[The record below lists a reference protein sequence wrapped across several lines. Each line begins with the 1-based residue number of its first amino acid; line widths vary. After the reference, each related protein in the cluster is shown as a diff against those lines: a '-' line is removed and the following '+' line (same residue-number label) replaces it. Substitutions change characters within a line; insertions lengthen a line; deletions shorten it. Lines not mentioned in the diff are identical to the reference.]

1 MAMTMTE
8 FLTLADADL
17 DSVWHEDEERYPE
30 QYSKIFNVETL
41 SDLYKRDA
49 KMAGFGNIMREIPEG
64 GDVSYDNAIPPV
76 TKRVDLVKRGG
87 GYQIT
92 DKFWKFDRYGEVK
105 KFERDLKTADQDDTE
120 QFFMAILNNAT
131 ATTIATGFDGLAL
144 ASTAHTRLD
153 GGATQANRPTTLTA
167 LSLTSLQDAIIAMRN
182 ITDDRGRP
190 VMNEPSKLLIVQ
202 DLIMV
207 AEEILGSAMRP
218 DTANNATNAVR
229 RFGITIEENPYL
241 TGSTFAALLGRKHD
255 LQAIWNQRPVVKS
268 EVVFDSDTIKRK
280 TTKWLSRAFGNW
292 YGYHQIN
299 S

>member
-8 FLTLADADL
+8 FLTLAEADL
-17 DSVWHEDEERYPE
+17 DSIWHEDEERYPE
-30 QYSKIFNVETL
+30 QYSRLLNVETI
-41 SDLYKRDA
+41 SDLYLRKG
-49 KMAGFGNIMREIPEG
+49 KMAGFGPMREIPED
-64 GDVSYDNAIPPV
+64 GDVTYENAIAPV
-76 TKRVDLVKRGG
+76 TKRFDLVKRGG
-87 GYQIT
+87 GYKISE
-92 DKFWKFDRYGEVK
+92 KLWKFDRYGEVK
-105 KFERDLKTADQDDTE
+105 KFEKDLKVADQDDTE
-120 QFFMAILNNAT
+120 VFFMALLNNAT
-131 ATTIATGFDGLAL
+131 ATTIATGFDSLAL

-182 ITDDRGRP
+182 VVDDRGRP
-190 VMNEPSKLLIVQ
+190 VKNEPKKLVIVQ

-218 DTANNATNAVR
+218 DTANNTTNAVR
-229 RFGITIEENPYL
+229 KFGLEVVESPYL
-241 TGSTFAALLGRKHD
+241 TGSTYAALLGSKHD
-255 LQAIWNQRPVVKS
+255 VSAFWNQRPVQKS

-280 TTKWLSRAFGNW
+280 TTKWMGRGFGNW